1 MNKLLRTKNRIIGG
15 VCGGIAKW
23 LDVDDPALV
32 RILFAIFTLCFG
44 IGVGIY
50 IACWLIM
57 PEED

>member
-23 LDVDDPALV
+23 LDVDSTLIRLVFAALA
-32 RILFAIFTLCFG
+32 LGCG
-44 IGVGIY
+44 IGVGFY
-50 IACWLIM
+50 ILCWIII